1 MVDHVVCVIADH
13 PAVVY
18 LAGDLA
24 ADTRRRWRLGFVLV
38 LVVLVL
44 IVVVLVVVEL
54 LIVGGHDRLPVAV
67 PFGVTEVAS
76 APVWAQFPSGEG
88 VPVQGPDVEGGIAPQ
103 VQREEGTPPAYLPH
117 ALWPI
122 ARDGRHWHTAT
133 VDVPPRR
140 EVYVRPRDGFAVGVE
155 PTSKLDQHVDVVAQG
170 PR

>member
-1 MVDHVVCVIADH
+1 MVDHVVCVIVDH

-44 IVVVLVVVEL
+44 VVLVLVVVILVVVEL

-67 PFGVTEVAS
+67 PVGVTEVAG

-88 VPVQGPDVEGGIAPQ
+88 VPVQGPNVEGGVAPH

-117 ALWPI
+117 A
-122 ARDGRHWHTAT
+122 
-133 VDVPPRR
+133 
-140 EVYVRPRDGFAVGVE
+140 F
-155 PTSKLDQHVDVVAQG
+155 
-170 PR
+170 